1 MDRLVGNW
9 YVALE
14 EQFQDKVSVFL
25 DRKKVKSLSS
35 KRPKLVS
42 HIYEEW
48 LEQISFHLTV
58 ASSFFANFFD
68 QVDKVR
74 NFRLTSVQIS
84 GEYFYR
90 TPAYLQAKSD
100 ATVNVF
106 SY

>member
-14 EQFQDKVSVFL
+14 EKFQDKVSVFL

-48 LEQISFHLTV
+48 LE
-58 ASSFFANFFD
+58 
-68 QVDKVR
+68 R
-74 NFRLTSVQIS
+74 NFMVFLYKCYWFEILVV
-84 GEYFYR
+84 F
-90 TPAYLQAKSD
+90 KSNKARQKCD
-100 ATVNVF
+100 
-106 SY
+106 S